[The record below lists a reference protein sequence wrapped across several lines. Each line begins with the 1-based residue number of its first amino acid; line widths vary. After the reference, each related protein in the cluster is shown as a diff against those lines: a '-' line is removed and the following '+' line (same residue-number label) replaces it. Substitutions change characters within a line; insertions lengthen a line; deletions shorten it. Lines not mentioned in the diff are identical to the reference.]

1 MKAFPTPKVNL
12 GLNVKSRRAD
22 GYHELETLFVP
33 CDAYADVLEIEEAPA
48 LQVEIPGAD
57 WREEDDLT
65 VKSWRL
71 LADEFGIPPVRIY
84 LEKHIPVGA
93 GLGGGSS
100 DAASALKL
108 LNELFALGLSQEAL
122 AQRAARLGSDCAF
135 FVYNTPMLG
144 TGRGEI
150 LTPFALDL
158 SQYLLLVEMPEGER
172 VSTREAYAGIVPEPW
187 ELPLCEALSR
197 PVEQWR
203 DCVFNDFEASV
214 FAAHP
219 RIAALK
225 DEMYARG
232 AVYAAMSGSGAAVFG
247 IFSRSA

>member
-1 MKAFPTPKVNL
+1 MKAFPAAKLNI
-12 GLNVKSRRAD
+12 GLNVKAKRPD

-33 CDAYADVLEIEEAPA
+33 CDAFADVLEIEEAPA

-57 WREEDDLT
+57 WKVEEDLT
-65 VKSWRL
+65 VRAWRL
-71 LADEFGIPPVRIY
+71 LHDEFGLPPVRIY

-108 LNELFALGLSQEAL
+108 LNSLFSLGLSDDAL
-122 AQRAARLGSDCAF
+122 ARRAAALGSDCAF
-135 FVYNTPMLG
+135 FIYDTPMFG
-144 TGRGEI
+144 TGRGE
-150 LTPFALDL
+150 LLEPFPVDL
-158 SQYLLLVEMPEGER
+158 SGYRIDVQMPRGER
-172 VSTREAYAGIVPEPW
+172 VSTREAYAGIVPAPAA
-187 ELPLCEALSR
+187 LPLRQALSR
-197 PVEQWR
+197 PVSQWR
-203 DCVFNDFEASV
+203 DCVFNDFEATV

-225 DEMYARG
+225 AEMYARG

-247 IFSRSA
+247 LFKR

>member
-1 MKAFPTPKVNL
+1 MKTSPTPKINL

-33 CDAYADVLEIEEAPA
+33 CDAFADVLEIEEAPS
-48 LQVEIPGAD
+48 LQIEIPGAD
-57 WREEDDLT
+57 WRVEDDLT
-65 VKSWRL
+65 VRAWRL
-71 LADEFGIPPVRIY
+71 LSEELGIPPVRIY

-100 DAASALKL
+100 DAAAALKL
-108 LNELFALGLSQEAL
+108 LDALFGLGLSQEAL
-122 AQRAARLGSDCAF
+122 AQRAALLGSDCAF
-135 FVYNTPMLG
+135 FIYDTPMLG

-158 SQYLLLVEMPEGER
+158 SSYRLVVEMPEGER
-172 VSTREAYAGIVPEPW
+172 VSTREAYAGIVPGAW
-187 ELPLCEALSR
+187 ALPLREALSR
-197 PVEQWR
+197 PVAQWR

-214 FAAHP
+214 FAGHP

-225 DEMYARG
+225 EEMYARG

-247 IFSRSA
+247 LFEA